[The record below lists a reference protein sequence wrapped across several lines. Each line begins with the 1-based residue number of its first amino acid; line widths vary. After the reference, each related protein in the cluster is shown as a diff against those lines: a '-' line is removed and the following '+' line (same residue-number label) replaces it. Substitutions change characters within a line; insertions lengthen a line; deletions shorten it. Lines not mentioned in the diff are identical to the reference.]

1 MHTALLLLMAAGLL
15 AAAEPP
21 AKASPAAP
29 RKADR
34 QRPRDEALRQELLRR
49 MKADQDARKPL
60 ALLLAGPKVPDGKAL
75 KERAADAFR
84 RMRDGDRD
92 NTERMKK
99 ILDRHGWPGRSLV
112 GADGAQ
118 AAWLL
123 AQHADHDRPF
133 QRRCLALLRE
143 AVKKG
148 EATGAQLAYLTDRLR
163 VADKRRQV
171 YGTQLVVV
179 GGKPQPA
186 PIEDEAN
193 VDRRR
198 KEVGLPPLAGYLR
211 GFEQALKERPK
222 GRP

>member
-1 MHTALLLLMAAGLL
+1 
-15 AAAEPP
+15 
-21 AKASPAAP
+21 
-29 RKADR
+29 
-34 QRPRDEALRQELLRR
+34 
-49 MKADQDARKPL
+49 MKAHQDARRPL
-60 ALLLAGPKVPDGKAL
+60 ALLLPGPKTPDGKAL
-75 KERAADAFR
+75 QARAPDAFKR
-84 RMRDGDRD
+84 LRDVDRE
-92 NTERMKK
+92 NTGRMKQ

-143 AVKKG
+143 AVQKG

-163 VADKRRQV
+163 VADRRRQV

-179 GGKPQPA
+179 GGKPTPA

-198 KEVGLPPLAGYLR
+198 KEVGLPPLAEYLR
-211 GFEQALKERPK
+211 GFEQALK
-222 GRP
+222 GRPRGGP

>member
-1 MHTALLLLMAAGLL
+1 
-15 AAAEPP
+15 
-21 AKASPAAP
+21 
-29 RKADR
+29 
-34 QRPRDEALRQELLRR
+34 

-84 RMRDGDRD
+84 RMRDVDRD
-92 NTERMKK
+92 NTERLKQ
-99 ILDRHGWPGRSLV
+99 ILDRHGWPGKSLV
-112 GADGAQ
+112 GADGAN

-123 AQHADHDRPF
+123 AQHADHDRPL

-143 AVKKG
+143 AVKRG
-148 EATGAQLAYLTDRLR
+148 EAAGAQLAYLTDRLR

-179 GGKPQPA
+179 GGRPLPA

-198 KEVGLPPLAGYLR
+198 REVGLPPLAEYLR
-211 GFEQALKERPK
+211 GFEEALKGRPK
-222 GRP
+222 GRQ